1 MYCRLR
7 LTGSGKS
14 TLIKFIIAALGV
26 NPEEEVCYVAYT
38 GKAATVLASKGCPNA
53 TTAHKL
59 LYWAKPLKNGGYK
72 YVPKATHELLKSI
85 PSLPGPPPPKVIVV
99 DEISMLPKKMWE
111 LLLSHHIYILA
122 AGDPGQL
129 PPVVEKEDNL
139 VLQHPHVFLDE
150 IMRQAQDSE
159 IIRLSMHIRD
169 GRSLSSYK
177 GTKEQVL
184 IYPKNEVSEGMYA
197 WADQIICAKN
207 DTRNSIN
214 QQRRKMLGFETLAP
228 CVGDKIISLRNHW
241 DICSENTHTPLTNG
255 TIGTLT
261 DFYLTNIQMP
271 FGFTRKW
278 SDIKNVDILVGN
290 MKLEENDDYLTGL
303 TMDYNEFITGQSTLT
318 PAQMYN
324 ITQSHKRTGD
334 PEMIPMSFTYAYAIT
349 CWKAQGSEYGKVLL
363 FEENFP
369 FKKDEHQKYLYTGIT
384 RASDKV
390 VLITK

>member
-1 MYCRLR
+1 MYCWLR

-26 NPEEEVCYVAYT
+26 NPDEEVCYVAYT

-59 LYWAKPLKNGGYK
+59 LYWAKPLKNGSYK
-72 YVPKATHELLKSI
+72 YVPKATHELLKSV

-129 PPVVEKEDNL
+129 PPVVEEEDNL

-169 GRSLSSYK
+169 GRPLSSYK

-261 DFYLTNIQMP
+261 DFHLTNIQMP
-271 FGFTRKW
+271 FGFTQKW
-278 SDIKNVDILVGN
+278 PDIKNVDILVGN

-303 TMDYNEFITGQSTLT
+303 TMDYNEFVTGQSTLT

-324 ITQSHKRTGD
+324 ITQSYKRTGN
-334 PEMIPMSFTYAYAIT
+334 PEMIPMSFTYAYAST
-349 CWKAQGSEYGKVLL
+349 GWKAQGSEYGKVLL

>member
-1 MYCRLR
+1 
-7 LTGSGKS
+7 
-14 TLIKFIIAALGV
+14 
-26 NPEEEVCYVAYT
+26 
-38 GKAATVLASKGCPNA
+38 
-53 TTAHKL
+53 
-59 LYWAKPLKNGGYK
+59 
-72 YVPKATHELLKSI
+72 
-85 PSLPGPPPPKVIVV
+85 
-99 DEISMLPKKMWE
+99 MWE

-129 PPVVEKEDNL
+129 PPVVEEEDNL

-255 TIGTLT
+255 TIGILT
-261 DFYLTNIQMP
+261 DFCLTNIQMP

-278 SDIKNVDILVGN
+278 PDIKNIDILIGN

-324 ITQSHKRTGD
+324 ITQSYKRTGD

-390 VLITK
+390 VLITM

>member
-1 MYCRLR
+1 MYCWLR

-26 NPEEEVCYVAYT
+26 DPDEEVCYVAYT

-72 YVPKATHELLKSI
+72 YVPKATHELLKSV

-129 PPVVEKEDNL
+129 PPVVEEEDNL

-197 WADQIICAKN
+197 WADQIICAK
-207 DTRNSIN
+207 
-214 QQRRKMLGFETLAP
+214 M
-228 CVGDKIISLRNHW
+228 
-241 DICSENTHTPLTNG
+241 
-255 TIGTLT
+255 
-261 DFYLTNIQMP
+261 
-271 FGFTRKW
+271 
-278 SDIKNVDILVGN
+278 ILVIA
-290 MKLEENDDYLTGL
+290 L
-303 TMDYNEFITGQSTLT
+303 IS
-318 PAQMYN
+318 
-324 ITQSHKRTGD
+324 
-334 PEMIPMSFTYAYAIT
+334 
-349 CWKAQGSEYGKVLL
+349 
-363 FEENFP
+363 
-369 FKKDEHQKYLYTGIT
+369 KDVKC
-384 RASDKV
+384 
-390 VLITK
+390 